1 MKYVETAGAVGAFR
15 AEFPLLHDA
24 LRASR
29 LPGISQFLID
39 VVKRPADFANI
50 AVANARAGN
59 IGSTNIFSSILAEH
73 EKDVQCMD
81 DITIKC
87 EAVGLFVAGSG
98 TTAVTLTY
106 LVWAVLSRPD
116 LQKRLEDEVGALDS
130 DGLSDAALEQLPL
143 LNAVRDETLRVFG
156 AAPGSLPRLVPPG
169 GATLDGYFV
178 PADVSVSTQAYS
190 IHREESLFPRAAVF
204 DPDRFLRDPA
214 LAERQKAA
222 MHPFGGGAR
231 TCLGV
236 HLAHMELRHA
246 AAVFFRECRGASLPA
261 CTTERS
267 MAIDH
272 HFLILPKAGE
282 CRVCVKA

>member
-106 LVWAVLSRPD
+106 LVWTVLGHPD

-143 LNAVRDETLRVFG
+143 LNAVIDETLRVFG
-156 AAPGSLPRLVPPG
+156 AAPGSLPRLVPSG

-261 CTTERS
+261 CTTEKS